1 MYLAQLNI
9 ARLLAPIDS
18 PQIAEFVAQL
28 DPINALAEQST
39 GFVWRLKDDS
49 DNATDI
55 NPFGD
60 DFMIVNMSVWE
71 NLDVLKD
78 FVFRTAHA
86 NVMRDRA
93 KWFEKHLTPYMVLW
107 WISKEHIP
115 TVEEAQERLAYL
127 HQHGDSPYAFTFK
140 VRYDADGRL
149 V

>member
-1 MYLAQLNI
+1 
-9 ARLLAPIDS
+9 
-18 PQIAEFVAQL
+18 
-28 DPINALAEQST
+28 
-39 GFVWRLKDDS
+39 
-49 DNATDI
+49 
-55 NPFGD
+55 
-60 DFMIVNMSVWE
+60 MIVNMSVWE

-78 FVFRTAHA
+78 FVFRTAHT

-107 WISKEHIP
+107 WIPKEHLP

>member
-49 DNATDI
+49 GNATDI

-78 FVFRTAHA
+78 FVFRTAH
-86 NVMRDRA
+86 
-93 KWFEKHLTPYMVLW
+93 TVLNGLKS
-107 WISKEHIP
+107 I
-115 TVEEAQERLAYL
+115 
-127 HQHGDSPYAFTFK
+127 
-140 VRYDADGRL
+140 
-149 V
+149 

>member
-1 MYLAQLNI
+1 MNLAQLNI

-28 DPINALAEQST
+28 DPINALAEQSA

-49 DNATDI
+49 GNATGI
-55 NPFGD
+55 SPFGD

-71 NLDVLKD
+71 NHDVLKD

-86 NVMRDRA
+86 HVMRDRA

-107 WISKEHIP
+107 WIPEGHIP
-115 TVEEAQERLAYL
+115 TVEEAQERLTHL
-127 HQHGDSPYAFTFK
+127 QQHGDSPYAFTFK